1 MHERYIPSTVADYH
15 GYLVSVLF
23 NSPDRFTAFDDKPV
37 DQQEALR
44 AAFDVLQETFP
55 LVDRKLKDPYLA
67 AILRELL
74 VMAYG
79 FFAGGDDENGR
90 YALQEV
96 EGSIWPSRQVPP
108 RHAPAAEHR
117 VHGRSER
124 YAGVTPS
131 PFPRQGTIED
141 MGHSQLKLFKAVLKT
156 YDDGSDVLLPAK
168 EHYWLL
174 DQDGVARR
182 FSARSRKAAM
192 ARFSEALTAR
202 TALAALHAVNVF
214 GSLLVFDVE
223 EAARPRVSV
232 RGKPA
237 MFQHGTPNYIVEEAN
252 WTGMAG

>member
-1 MHERYIPSTVADYH
+1 MHERYIPATVADYH
-15 GYLVSVLF
+15 GYLTAVLF
-23 NSPDRFTAFDDKPV
+23 NSPDRFTALDDKPV

-44 AAFDVLQETFP
+44 AAFDVLREAFP

-96 EGSIWPSRQVPP
+96 EGSIWPSRQVRP
-108 RHAPAAEHR
+108 RHAPAAERR
-117 VHGRSER
+117 VHGSSER
-124 YAGVTPS
+124 YAGVMPS
-131 PFPRQGTIED
+131 SFPRQGTIED
-141 MGHSQLKLFKAVLKT
+141 MGHSQRQLFNAILKA
-156 YDDGSDVLLPAK
+156 YDDGNDALLPAK

-192 ARFSEALTAR
+192 ARFTEALTAR

-223 EAARPRVSV
+223 EAGRPRVSV

-237 MFQHGTPNYIVEEAN
+237 VFRQGTPNYILEEAQ
-252 WTGMAG
+252 WVGMAC